1 MGGKE
6 PKRRINGNVY
16 SVQKTYPTE
25 PDLPQ
30 ETVEN
35 DPFTEAG
42 IIPLE
47 VLAGPVREIEDS
59 GKVHKLLDS
68 KHTDDEM
75 TGGNFNTFGE

>member
-1 MGGKE
+1 M
-6 PKRRINGNVY
+6 Y
-16 SVQKTYPTE
+16 SVQKTHPTE

-35 DPFTEAG
+35 DTFPDAG

-47 VLAGPVREIEDS
+47 VLAGPVSEIEDS
-59 GKVHKLLDS
+59 GKKNKLLNS
-68 KHTDDEM
+68 KHGDDEM